1 MTSVIFDLDGTLVD
15 TNPFHVEAWYEA
27 FRQLGHDVSRSRIV
41 PEIGKGGD
49 KLVPSILG
57 EAGEARDGEA
67 LRKAHKAHFTAMARR
82 TTFRVF
88 PGTEA
93 LLAELRRRAVK
104 TAVATSSAKDHVEV
118 IEASCGLQI
127 DRLVT
132 HLVTASDAAES
143 KPAPDLVQTA
153 AARLAVGPKHTVM
166 VGDTPYDGEAC
177 RRAGVRFLGVLC
189 GGVPTAKL
197 RDAGARAIYIDPA
210 DLLRHLDSIL
220 RPSMSQRE

>member
-1 MTSVIFDLDGTLVD
+1 MTGVIFDLDGTLVD
-15 TNPFHVEAWYEA
+15 TNAFHVEAWHEA
-27 FRQLGHDVSRSRIV
+27 FRQLGHAVPWNRIV

-67 LRKAHKAHFTAMARR
+67 LRKAHQANFTAIANR
-82 TTFRVF
+82 TRIRVF

-93 LLAELRRRAVK
+93 LLAELRQRAVP
-104 TAVATSSAKDHVEV
+104 TAMATSSSKEQVEV
-118 IEASCGLQI
+118 IQASCGLHI

-153 AARLAVGPKHTVM
+153 TARLAVGPNHTVM
-166 VGDTPYDGEAC
+166 VGDTPYDGVAC
-177 RRAGVRFLGVLC
+177 RLAGVAFLGVLC
-189 GGVPTAKL
+189 GGVPPATL
-197 RDAGARAIYIDPA
+197 REAGARGLYADPA
-210 DLLRHLDSIL
+210 DLLRSLDSIL
-220 RPSMSQRE
+220 RPS

>member
-1 MTSVIFDLDGTLVD
+1 MTGVIFDLDGTLVD
-15 TNPFHVEAWYEA
+15 TNQLHVEAWHEA
-27 FRQLGHDVSRSRIV
+27 FHKLGHDVLRSRIV
-41 PEIGKGGD
+41 SEIGKGGD

-67 LRKAHKAHFTAMARR
+67 LREAHKANFSALARR
-82 TTFRVF
+82 TKVRTF

-93 LLAELRRRAVK
+93 LLAELRRRAVR
-104 TAVATSSAKDHVEV
+104 TAVATSSARDHVDV
-118 IEASCGLQI
+118 IQASCGLQI

-153 AARLAVGPKHTVM
+153 AARLSVGPEHAVM

-177 RRAGVRFLGVLC
+177 RQAGVGFVGVLC
-189 GGVPTAKL
+189 GGVPSAGL

-220 RPSMSQRE
+220 RPRMSQRA